1 VEPIAQFVVAMTS
14 DGRVASQGSLA
25 DALAS
30 IEGLGEE
37 LEHEQ
42 AVLDTDIAESKL
54 QEKTT
59 KKPDGKLILKEE
71 VEEGAISMDACTLH
85 ALYPQNATNACCS
98 GKLFFRAMGGRWPV
112 LFWMTAIGGQLLHEA
127 VAAAG
132 TWTLGVWAQQYLRL
146 PSSEVNVF

>member
-1 VEPIAQFVVAMTS
+1 MTS

-30 IEGLGEE
+30 VGGLGEE

-42 AVLDTDIAESKL
+42 AVIDTDVAEIKIH
-54 QEKTT
+54 EKTT
-59 KKPDGKLILKEE
+59 KHPDGKLILKEE
-71 VEEGAISMDACTLH
+71 VEEGAISMDACTLL
-85 ALYPQNATNACCS
+85 ALYPHNATNARRS
-98 GKLFFRAMGGRWPV
+98 GKLFLCAMGGRWPV
-112 LFWMTAIGGQLLHEA
+112 LFWMTAIGGQLVHEA